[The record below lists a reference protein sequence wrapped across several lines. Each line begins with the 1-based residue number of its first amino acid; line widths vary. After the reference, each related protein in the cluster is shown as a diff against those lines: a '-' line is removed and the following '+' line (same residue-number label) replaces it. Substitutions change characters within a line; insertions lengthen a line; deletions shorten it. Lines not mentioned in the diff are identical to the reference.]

1 MEKLKI
7 AYILTPVEFA
17 GAERVNLTFLKS
29 VNRDKF
35 DIHPLLL
42 TRPWEKDDNIFINE
56 LRREKYAFDEIP
68 VAKNEGRDYFRIA
81 RCFKIVYSLFKK
93 NDYDLIHTHGYFADI
108 VGIPM
113 ARLFRLPSI
122 STCHGFIFNSW
133 KYRLYNNLDFLALR
147 LCDRVMAVSEGIKTD
162 LVKHGVNQSCISM
175 IQNAVESCYTDES
188 AIQNRAEKRRLFSI
202 KEHEMLLGF
211 TGRLSQEK
219 GLRYLIEACFLLNQ
233 AGLPTKV
240 LIIGDG
246 PQRNELEKL
255 ASSKNLCHQ
264 VLFVG
269 FQKDVHNWLPALDAF
284 VLPSVTEGTPMSL
297 LEAMSWGLPVVAS
310 DVGGIPQIIDS
321 EKNGVLVPPR
331 QPEKIKE
338 AIYRLYIN
346 KDFRKSI
353 GLEARKTVESKYGIR
368 NWLYKI
374 ESEYLD
380 AIGHGRRR
388 SIR

>member
-29 VNRDKF
+29 VNRVKF

-56 LRREKYAFDEIP
+56 LRREKYVFDEIP

-93 NDYDLIHTHGYFADI
+93 NHYDLIHTHGYFADI

-122 STCHGFIFNSW
+122 STCHGFIFNTW
-133 KYRLYNNLDFLALR
+133 KYRLYNSLDFLALR

-162 LVKHGVNQSCISM
+162 LVKHGVNQSRISI

-188 AIQNRAEKRRLFSI
+188 AIEYRAEKRRLFSI
-202 KEHEMLLGF
+202 QEHEMLLGF

-246 PQRNELEKL
+246 PQRKELEKL
-255 ASSKNLCHQ
+255 AISKNLRQQ

-269 FQKDVHNWLPALDAF
+269 FQKDVHNWLPAVDAF

-331 QPEKIKE
+331 QPERIKE

-353 GLEARKTVESKYGIR
+353 GFEARKTVESKYGIR

-374 ESEYLD
+374 ESEYVD
-380 AIGHGRRR
+380 AIGHGCRR
-388 SIR
+388 SIK